1 MEKDLY
7 YQIPDKPI
15 PNRSTLLRF
24 IATDKYLFKNESL
37 IIIIIIII
45 PN

>member
-24 IATDKYLFKNESL
+24 IATDKYLFNYYYYYYT
-37 IIIIIIII
+37 
-45 PN
+45 